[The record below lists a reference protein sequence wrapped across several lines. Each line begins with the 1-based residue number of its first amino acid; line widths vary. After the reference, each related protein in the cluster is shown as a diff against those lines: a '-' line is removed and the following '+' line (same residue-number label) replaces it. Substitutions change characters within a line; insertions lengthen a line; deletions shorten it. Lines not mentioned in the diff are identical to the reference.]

1 VVFVSIIIPTHN
13 RTIELLNAL
22 LHLMEQKYKDFE
34 IVIVDDSDEPYKR
47 MNKKIIG
54 SLSKILAVK
63 YIEIPPTYISIARN
77 IGIRHSNGN
86 YIAFLD
92 DDDYWLPEKLLAQV
106 RRTEEG
112 YDFIFTGFMKVNRKG
127 KIVYRYRPQRDVIK
141 NPLKLLSRSNFIATS
156 SVLVKKRLLED
167 VGCFDENLPA
177 LEDYDCWLK
186 IAEVDEEF
194 AAVKDALTVV
204 TKSRSSLSK
213 DDFKQ
218 ALALIRF
225 SRRYRTIIRREKSL
239 SLLIKACE
247 HLKIMEKS
255 GSNSDVHTILRKNV
269 IGILHSIVSIS
280 KYKYLKE
287 MESLTRLRLL
297 TNLMLCLLPFGSR
310 YLIKLLWFLNDTL
323 PPTARRLLSL
333 IVI

>member
-1 VVFVSIIIPTHN
+1 MVFVSIIIPTHN

-54 SLSKILAVK
+54 SLSKILTVK
-63 YIEIPPTYISIARN
+63 YMEIPPTYTSIARN

-92 DDDYWLPEKLLAQV
+92 DDDYWLPEKLLAQM

-127 KIVYRYRPQRDVIK
+127 EIVYRYRPQRDVIK

-167 VGCFDENLPA
+167 VGCFDESLPA

-194 AAVKDALTVV
+194 ATVKDALTVV
-204 TKSRSSLSK
+204 TESRSSLSK

-225 SRRYRTIIRREKSL
+225 SMRHRTVIGEEKSL

-247 HLKIMEKS
+247 HLKRMEKA
-255 GSNSDVHTILRKNV
+255 DLTAIHTILRKNV
-269 IGILHSIVSIS
+269 IGILRSIVFNIN
-280 KYKYLKE
+280 LLEE
-287 MESLTRLRLL
+287 MKSLTRLKLL
-297 TNLMLCLLPFGSR
+297 TNLTLCLLPFGSR

-323 PPTARRLLSL
+323 PPTARRFLSL